1 MESIPISGQ
10 RKAQLEDL
18 ARQQGKDL
26 AAAAD
31 DILALGL
38 EQQQALAQEEMELRE
53 MLHRRYDDAISG
65 KAALIDPADARRELA
80 SRQAAYPHS
89 RG

>member
-1 MESIPISGQ
+1 MESVPVSEQ
-10 RKAQLEDL
+10 RKAQLEGL

-31 DILALGL
+31 DVLALGL
-38 EQQQALAQEEMELRE
+38 EQQQVLDREEKELRD
-53 MLHRRYDDAISG
+53 MLHRRYDDVVSG
-65 KAALIDPADARRELA
+65 KAALLDPADVRRQLTARHAA
-80 SRQAAYPHS
+80 SPLS